1 MYGLPDREKHIK
13 KPSMAHLFP
22 IKEIARQ
29 SGLGTAT
36 VDRVLNNRAHVSA
49 PTRDRVNAAISEL
62 SRQRSQLAAQG
73 QRLFVDFVIE
83 APSRFST
90 EVRRAAEAVLPSVGV
105 GVFRPRFWFQETMS
119 DDEMIAHLKRIAKRG
134 TQGICLKARDVPKI
148 NETVDALENKGIP
161 VITIATDLPSSS
173 RSCYVGIDNFA
184 AGKTAAFLM
193 ANALPPGKATV
204 LANISQDSFTGEA
217 ERYHAFKREFQ
228 DLRPDSKIVEF
239 GGSGGLA
246 FAVSETLGSVLQN
259 PGKLDG
265 VYSMGGGNASILAHL
280 PNETARKLVFVAHD
294 LDAEN
299 RTLLSQKKLTY
310 VLHHDLES
318 DMRSVFS
325 AFAGCHRL
333 RPKLEGTLQSALQI
347 ITPYNIPVSA
357 SRRPAV
363 QSNRG
368 RDHF

>member
-1 MYGLPDREKHIK
+1 MYGLPDRAKHIN
-13 KPSMAHLFP
+13 KPSMVHVFP

-73 QRLFVDFVIE
+73 QRLFVDFVME
-83 APSRFST
+83 APARFST
-90 EVRRAAEAVLPSVGV
+90 EVRRAAESVLPSVGV

-119 DDEMIAHLKRIAKRG
+119 DDEMVTNLKRIAKRG
-134 TQGICLKARDVPKI
+134 TQGICLKARDVSKI
-148 NETVDALENKGIP
+148 NDAVDELEKEGIP
-161 VITIATDLPSSS
+161 VVTLATDLPASS
-173 RSCYVGIDNFA
+173 RSCYVGINNFA

-193 ANALPPGKATV
+193 STALPLGKVTV

-217 ERYHAFKREFQ
+217 ERYQAFKSEFG

-259 PGKLDG
+259 PGKLNG

-280 PNETARKLVFVAHD
+280 PNETVKRLVFVAHD

-299 RTLLSQKKLTY
+299 RMLLSQKKLTY
-310 VLHHDLES
+310 VLHHDLEN
-318 DMRSVFS
+318 DMRDVFS
-325 AFAGCHRL
+325 AIAGYHRL

-357 SRRPAV
+357 SRRLAA
-363 QSNRG
+363 QSSRG
-368 RDHF
+368 QDHF